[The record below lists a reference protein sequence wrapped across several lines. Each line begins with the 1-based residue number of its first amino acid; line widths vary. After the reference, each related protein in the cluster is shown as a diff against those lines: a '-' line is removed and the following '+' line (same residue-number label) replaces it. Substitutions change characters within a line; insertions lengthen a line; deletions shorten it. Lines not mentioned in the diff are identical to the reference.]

1 MQARLQTL
9 PSSQMHYLIGFLH
22 DHGWLHIGNSWG
34 ELLADDHVED
44 ANPFPFPLPP
54 PTSNASLPVGA
65 PFVRVMVKSK
75 VQWLVGLG
83 ILFVASFYWIAIVKH
98 NSSPL

>member
-1 MQARLQTL
+1 LDEEKSTHAHLAPQ
-9 PSSQMHYLIGFLH
+9 IGFGPAFLQSLLH
-22 DHGWLHIGNSWG
+22 
-34 ELLADDHVED
+34 D
-44 ANPFPFPLPP
+44 ANPPP
-54 PTSNASLPVGA
+54 PPPSNASSSSMGA

-75 VQWLVGLG
+75 VQWSVGLG